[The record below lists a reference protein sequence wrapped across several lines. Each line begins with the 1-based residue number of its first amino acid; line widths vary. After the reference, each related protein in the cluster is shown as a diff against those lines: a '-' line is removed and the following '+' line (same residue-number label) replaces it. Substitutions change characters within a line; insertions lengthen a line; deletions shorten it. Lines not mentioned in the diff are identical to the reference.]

1 MTSIWHTRLPVAFT
15 ADDLILATLLFR
27 FMIDAQ
33 IFRFNHFFAGKMF
46 IKKNLVNEK
55 KSVEKFY
62 CNCNS
67 TVSKILND
75 FQFNEV

>member
-1 MTSIWHTRLPVAFT
+1 MTSIRHTLA

-46 IKKNLVNEK
+46 IIKNLVNEK
-55 KSVEKFY
+55 KSIEKFY